1 MRERK
6 KPGVMLYF
14 ELFPFLKGLPE
25 DDFKTLV
32 LAILEYGEYGVIPQ
46 FEDKA
51 LALVWPLV
59 QARVKR
65 DGERYDDIVAQRR
78 KAAEKRWSQD
88 GKSIHPDAN
97 ASFQLQLQ
105 PQTQLS
111 SSTPPLSPPLC
122 IHFLKNVENSVE
134 NLWKT
139 FVRRRCHGRYP
150 CHTDHSLPQ

>member
-65 DGERYDDIVAQRR
+65 DGERYDDSVAQRR

-88 GKSIHPDAN
+88 RELIHPDAN
-97 ASFQLQLQ
+97 ASF
-105 PQTQLS
+105 PA
-111 SSTPPLSPPLC
+111 
-122 IHFLKNVENSVE
+122 V
-134 NLWKT
+134 
-139 FVRRRCHGRYP
+139 
-150 CHTDHSLPQ
+150 